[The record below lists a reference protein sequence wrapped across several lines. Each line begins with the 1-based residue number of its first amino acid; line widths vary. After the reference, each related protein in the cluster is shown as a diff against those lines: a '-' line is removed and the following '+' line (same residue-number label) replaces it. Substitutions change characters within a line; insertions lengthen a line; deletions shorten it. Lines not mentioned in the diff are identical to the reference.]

1 MKQIAFS
8 FLALFASTGIFAQDL
23 FHSGEKNKDITP
35 FHDARD
41 AMNGLNTTSLQ
52 QQAAWKSFIQQHPT
66 WGARF
71 SQYTQL
77 PHRAFGTPISIAAGG
92 NDPVAKAKAFLQQS
106 FAGFN
111 LPMNELILTR
121 NYNDGKYINVD
132 FKQVHNGV
140 EILWSRIN
148 VRFTQDLKIMLFG
161 LDVHRNIPSL
171 AAGIS
176 PATAIQKAEQA
187 IQTTITASNVSND
200 LKIFPFPENGHYN
213 YRLAYQVN
221 VETINDNKTPGNY
234 LTYVDANNGEILYRQ
249 NQVKFFDVKVKGDVR
264 PVNQYTATENRPLKN
279 LKVVVGG
286 TTYYTN
292 GSGVATVPTG
302 PANATIYLEGK
313 WAKVIDKGTS
323 ATAASNNSHTFANSG
338 DSTTYDVTVPHTN
351 ERCVNVYYH
360 VDAVHDFMKSKLP
373 SFTTMDNPLPSNVDV
388 SGTCNAFYN
397 GSSINF
403 YAAGGGCNA
412 FSYIGDVM
420 SHEYG
425 HGISDK
431 FYNAQGSSFDNG
443 AMGEGYSD
451 TWANSILKTGI
462 IGLGANSPTNFI
474 RRYDNVQKIY
484 PQDIEGEV
492 HADGEIIAG
501 AWWDVGVNWGS
512 VDSMSS
518 LFAKSYFGLATGP
531 DGNEGQ
537 VFFDIL
543 IDALTYDDDNGNIYD
558 GTPHFAYIVDAFAAH
573 GILLLRNTQLNHN
586 SPVSIAAA
594 APYTISVDA
603 VSDFPAFLGE
613 IKMMYRKKGTTPV
626 TTVGMTKT
634 GTNYTYQ
641 FPASTAGDVY
651 EYMFALYDYTSN
663 LTSYE
668 PASSAFTLG
677 FTRRNIPYYLLVGY
691 NSYYIQNF
699 DALSTS
705 TPDWSI
711 GNVAS
716 DNATSGKWVIDY
728 PKSSQ
733 LSGDTVQTN
742 RDHTSGS
749 GKCAITGNSVNN
761 GANANSYDVDGGRTT
776 IITEKFQL
784 APFTQPVLSYYR
796 WYTNSQDA
804 ANDPGKDYWKAFITY
819 NDGATWTMAEKTI
832 IPDLRWRRS
841 VIIPDLTLGTEVR
854 LMFIA
859 TDSTSLTFGGTL
871 VDAALDDIE
880 ILALNSS
887 ATDIKDVSA
896 LQATIYP
903 NPASNEV
910 TIVTP
915 EIGHADYTLLNAV
928 GEVVLMNHN
937 VEINNHSIKINTSN
951 LSNGIYFV
959 KLRVDGKSTTLRLT
973 IQK

>member
-8 FLALFASTGIFAQDL
+8 FFALFTFTGMFAQDL
-23 FHSGEKNKDITP
+23 FSSGEKNKNITP
-35 FHDARD
+35 FHDARND
-41 AMNGLNTTSLQ
+41 MNGLNTTALQ
-52 QQAAWKSFIQQHPT
+52 LQAAWKTFTQQHPT

-71 SQYTQL
+71 DQYTQL
-77 PHRAFGTPISIAAGG
+77 PHRAFGTPITIAAGG
-92 NDPVAKAKAFLQQS
+92 NDAVAKAKAFLQQS
-106 FAGFN
+106 FSGFN
-111 LPMNELILTR
+111 LPMNELVLTR

-148 VRFTQDLKIMLFG
+148 VRLTQDLKVMMFG
-161 LDVHRNIPSL
+161 LDVHRNVPTL
-171 AAGIS
+171 AASIT

-187 IQTTITASNVSND
+187 IQTTITNSSVSND
-200 LKIFPFPENGHYN
+200 MKIFPFPVDGHYN

-234 LTYVDANNGEILYRQ
+234 LTYVDANDGEILYRQ
-249 NQVKFFDVKVKGDVR
+249 NQVKFFDVKMKGDVH

-292 GSGVATVPTG
+292 ASGIASVPSG
-302 PANATIYLEGK
+302 PANATVYLEGK

-323 ATAASNNSHTFANSG
+323 ATTSASYAHTFSNSG
-338 DSTTYDVTVPHTN
+338 DSTTFNITIPHTN

-373 SFTTMDNPLPSNVDV
+373 LFTTMDNALPSNVDV
-388 SGTCNAFYN
+388 TGTCNAFYN

-431 FYNAQGSSFDNG
+431 FYNSQGGSFDNG

-462 IGLGANSPTNFI
+462 IGLGANSVTDFI
-474 RRYDNVQKIY
+474 RRYDIVHKVY
-484 PQDIEGEV
+484 PQDIQGEV

-501 AWWDVGVNWGS
+501 AWWDVSVNWGS
-512 VDSMSS
+512 VDSMSD
-518 LFAKSYFGLATGP
+518 LFADSYYGLANGP
-531 DGNEGQ
+531 DGAEGQ
-537 VFFDIL
+537 VYFDIL

-573 GILLLRNTQLNHN
+573 GILLLRNTQLVHN
-586 SPVSIAAA
+586 SPASIAAA
-594 APYTISVDA
+594 APYTVSVDA
-603 VSDFPAFLGE
+603 VSDFPAFLGDV
-613 IKMMYRKKGTTPV
+613 KMMYRKKGTTPV
-626 TTVGMTKT
+626 TTVVMTKT

-641 FPASTAGDVY
+641 FPASVAGDVY
-651 EYMFALYDYTSN
+651 EYMFSLFDYSN
-663 LTSYE
+663 NFTSYE
-668 PASSAFTLG
+668 PPSSAFTLG

-691 NSYYIQNF
+691 NSYYLQNF

-705 TPDWSI
+705 TPGWSI

-728 PKSSQ
+728 PKCSL

-742 RDHTSGS
+742 RDHSSGI
-749 GKCAITGNSVNN
+749 GKCAVTGNSGTN
-761 GANANSYDVDGGRTT
+761 GASANSYDVDGGRTT

-784 APFTQPVLSYYR
+784 APFTQPVFSYYR
-796 WYTNSQDA
+796 WYTNSQDV
-804 ANDPGKDYWKAFITY
+804 ANDPGKDYWKAYITY

-841 VIIPDLTLGTEVR
+841 VIVPDLTLGTEVR

-859 TDSTSLTFGGTL
+859 TDSTSTTFGGTL

-880 ILALNSS
+880 ILALNSTS
-887 ATDIKDVSA
+887 TGVKNISN
-896 LQATIYP
+896 LQASIYP
-903 NPASNEV
+903 NPANQEI
-910 TIVTP
+910 TIVMP
-915 EIGHADYTLLNAV
+915 ESGFVDCTILNAV
-928 GEVVLMNHN
+928 GEIV
-937 VEINNHSIKINTSN
+937 IKNNQVAITNNQVKINTIQ

-959 KLRVDGKSTTLRLT
+959 KLRVDDKSTTLRLM